1 MCEHLPFTAA
11 PGRVALASYQPPCG
25 GVPVGVDPLR
35 AVGEDSPRTPA
46 IRPAGPERFGG
57 GPQLRHRETGH
68 ALAIDVF
75 ERHPYGIVV
84 VTRDGEVLAHN
95 VAARRLLGDL
105 APRLDAPGARPLCQW
120 CCREEGGL
128 LGDVCLFERAADS
141 HEALPEVRIDLPPG
155 AGAPALW
162 VTAAPLRHD
171 GSCAIV
177 ELRPGQAHDRR
188 RRTIPHWT
196 HGPTLRIFVLGR
208 TRVESVEGPLGGR
221 WLENRAGQ
229 VLKFL
234 VAERHRV
241 VYADELV
248 ETLWTDA
255 GVRSLPGVRY
265 FIHELRDRL
274 EPGRPRGGHS
284 SFVLRT
290 KGGYMLD
297 RSRVRVDA
305 DEFERDVNAGLAH
318 LEIGD
323 QEAALKDLERG
334 IAAYG
339 GDFMA
344 DEPYADWVIV
354 ERDRLR
360 RVAARGLRALSDL
373 RAQRGDM
380 EGAAA
385 DLERL
390 AELEPYDVDVHR
402 NLITIA
408 LRLGRRTE
416 AVRRYDTLRRRMYT
430 TFGEDLDF
438 TLADVATA

>member
-1 MCEHLPFTAA
+1 M
-11 PGRVALASYQPPCG
+11 
-25 GVPVGVDPLR
+25 DPLR
-35 AVGEDSPRTPA
+35 AVGEDSSRAPGIGPA
-46 IRPAGPERFGG
+46 KDPERSGG
-57 GPQLRHRETGH
+57 GRYRQENQEPGRAVD
-68 ALAIDVF
+68 ALAVDVF

-84 VTRDGEVLAHN
+84 VSRHGEVLAHN

-105 APRLDAPGARPLCQW
+105 AHRLDVPGARPLCPW
-120 CCREEGGL
+120 VCCRDEGGML
-128 LGDVCLFERAADS
+128 ADDACLFERAADA
-141 HEALPEVRIDLPPG
+141 HEALPEVRVDLPPG

-162 VTAAPLRHD
+162 ITAAPLRRD
-171 GSCAIV
+171 GGTAIV
-177 ELRPGQAHDRR
+177 EMRPGQANDRR

-208 TRVESVEGPLGGR
+208 TRVESVEGPIGGR

-229 VLKFL
+229 VFKFL

-248 ETLWTDA
+248 ETLWADA

-290 KGGYMLD
+290 KGGYMID

-318 LEIGD
+318 LETGER
-323 QEAALKDLERG
+323 EAALEDLERG
-334 IAAYG
+334 IAMYG

-360 RVAARGLRALSDL
+360 RVAAKALRALSDL
-373 RAQRGDM
+373 RAQMGDI

-402 NLITIA
+402 KLITIA

-416 AVRRYDTLRRRMYT
+416 AVRRYDTLRRRMFT

-438 TLADVATA
+438 TLADVGTA